1 MQHNNRES
9 LERCFSSAPNSH
21 PFSRWRLSPTIYS
34 SSHSTQNWLDDNSRS
49 ASGINSKS
57 LKFKRCYRLACRIIF
72 NATTTIHLT
81 ENHHELHCTSTG
93 VHWTTERVSPLNVY
107 YMAPLHSLEL
117 RTAPREFSFAW
128 RSFTPSSHRLIRWCR
143 WIFDDKEANKLSNN
157 PLPLHF
163 DNLFAIIFHSRT

>member
-21 PFSRWRLSPTIYS
+21 PFSRWLLSPTIYS
-34 SSHSTQNWLDDNSRS
+34 SSHSTQNWSDDNSRS
-49 ASGINSKS
+49 ASAINSKS

-72 NATTTIHLT
+72 NETTTIHLT
-81 ENHHELHCTSTG
+81 DWESPRTALHF
-93 VHWTTERVSPLNVY
+93 HWCPLNDW
-107 YMAPLHSLEL
+107 A
-117 RTAPREFSFAW
+117 SFAFECILYG
-128 RSFTPSSHRLIRWCR
+128 SPSLSGIAHCSSRILLHDVVLLHRLIRWCR
-143 WIFDDKEANKLSNN
+143 WTFDDKEANKLSNN